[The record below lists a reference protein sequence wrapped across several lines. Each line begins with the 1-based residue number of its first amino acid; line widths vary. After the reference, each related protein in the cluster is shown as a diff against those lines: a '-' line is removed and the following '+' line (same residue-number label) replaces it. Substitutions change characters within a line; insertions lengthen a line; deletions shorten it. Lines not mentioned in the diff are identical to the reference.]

1 MKTDKTGGPAAGD
14 NLEARLA
21 RQFAVDLDRAEQ
33 DYPTFGPGGRAA
45 LARPNQPRGRW
56 PRLAALLA
64 IVAGIA
70 ILVPLSSGYL
80 TAPAVPAGPGSGVV
94 LGSDGIPALID
105 GERVYRIDDD
115 WRSQSGSFL
124 LGAYAVDAP
133 IPCAPPLPST
143 EPQSSAEA
151 DLIPQCGVVELTPHE
166 TGNTEY
172 FFRLAPRGLVLLSAW
187 LDGPA
192 IVMRVHT
199 HDSEA
204 ARCAADNKADCE
216 GAVVIEAVVWPALP
230 AQIAGERVY
239 RAADQASFPTSGSF
253 LLGGEV
259 TMPDVLP
266 PCPMPIDHTT
276 AENDLIPYCYWEA
289 IDGIRVAPKVDAL
302 ANLRGRIVVA
312 RVHINDPE
320 AAACPAAVLDQCRVA
335 VVVEEVDWTGGP
347 SPSSSPGPSPVATSP
362 VNPASAS
369 QGEAESQPANSGL
382 PTPLLPPPSALP
394 APSASPMHS
403 GT

>member
-1 MKTDKTGGPAAGD
+1 MKTDRNGGSTSVD
-14 NLEARLA
+14 QIEARLA
-21 RQFAVDLDRAEQ
+21 RQFEVELDRAEQ
-33 DYPTFGPGGRAA
+33 DYRTFGPGGRAA
-45 LARPNQPRGRW
+45 LARPNQPRRRW
-56 PRLAALLA
+56 PSLAALLA

-94 LGSDGIPALID
+94 LGSDGIPTSID
-105 GERVYRIDDD
+105 GERVYRVGEKVE
-115 WRSQSGSFL
+115 SQKQGGFL
-124 LGAYAVDAP
+124 LGGYVFQDDAN
-133 IPCAPPLPST
+133 C
-143 EPQSSAEA
+143 QS
-151 DLIPQCGVVELTPHE
+151 
-166 TGNTEY
+166 
-172 FFRLAPRGLVLLSAW
+172 
-187 LDGPA
+187 
-192 IVMRVHT
+192 
-199 HDSEA
+199 
-204 ARCAADNKADCE
+204 
-216 GAVVIEAVVWPALP
+216 GAVPPVPCFGLGPTAGSNATTGGIDVAVAIDVSDPNPPALGGWLGAPVVVRAKGCTWDNGTPCPPVVMAVVWPTVP
-230 AQIAGERVY
+230 AEIDGGRVY
-239 RAADQASFPTSGSF
+239 RAADRASFPSSGSF

-320 AAACPAAVLDQCRVA
+320 AAACPAAVLDQCRA
-335 VVVEEVDWTGGP
+335 ALVVEEVDWTGGP